1 MNKDILYWR
10 LSVLSEQIL
19 HYFTLHE
26 VEKDEEAGEIIL
38 EVQKEI
44 YNIQNELKKSYDFN
58 NVTHIRGN

>member
-26 VEKDEEAGEIIL
+26 VEKDEKASNTNLTKTKGRL
-38 EVQKEI
+38 Q
-44 YNIQNELKKSYDFN
+44 
-58 NVTHIRGN
+58 